1 MGQRAKASVTVNEFQ
16 EVKAKFDE
24 QATEDQKAFC
34 EALCYKSASRQIQV
48 KHFLACEYTLLTD
61 ADKILAAGDPQ
72 AIVGKVDC
80 ATYIPGKG
88 RPPMGPAPRRL
99 VETTLG
105 AHHASDARE
114 EAASVYAF
122 LQLKAQPQAMGAPQ
136 ALLHRC
142 SAAAQ
147 DEVRH
152 TPLVAALARAEGAS
166 VRPVEDPGVPRA
178 QPQDTAAFNAMTGCV
193 AESFSALLAAWQAE
207 HASDPDLQSVYAE
220 IAIGELEH
228 AQLSWD
234 IHAWLM
240 TVVDHPAQAE
250 AALQA
255 ALSDLPGQAAQMT
268 RPDLPE
274 LGLPSGQEMDA
285 LSRAFVRG
293 VWSTLAA

>member
-1 MGQRAKASVTVNEFQ
+1 MGQRAKASVTVKEFQ

-34 EALCYKSASRQIQV
+34 EALCYKSAWRQIQV

-99 VETTLG
+99 AETTLG

-122 LQLKAQPQAMGAPQ
+122 LQLRAQLQAMGAPQ

-152 TPLVAALARAEGAS
+152 TRLMAALARGAGS
-166 VRPVEDPGVPRA
+166 TVRPVADPGVPRA
-178 QPQDTAAFNAMTGCV
+178 QPQDIAAFNAMTGCV
-193 AESFSALLAAWQAE
+193 AESFSALLAAWQSE
-207 HASDPDLQSVYAE
+207 HASEPELQSVYAQ
-220 IAIGELEH
+220 IAIDELEH

-250 AALQA
+250 AALEA
-255 ALSDLPGQAAQMT
+255 ALGALPELAAHMT
-268 RPDLPE
+268 RPELPE
-274 LGLPSGQEMDA
+274 LGLPSAQEMDA
-285 LSRAFVRG
+285 LSRAFVSGIR
-293 VWSTLAA
+293 TRLAA